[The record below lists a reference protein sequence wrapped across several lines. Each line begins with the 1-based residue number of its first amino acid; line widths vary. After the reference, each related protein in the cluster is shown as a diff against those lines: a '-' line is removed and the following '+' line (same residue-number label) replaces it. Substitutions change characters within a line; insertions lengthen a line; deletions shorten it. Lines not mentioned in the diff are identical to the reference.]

1 MENGKLIEGRETQQ
15 AFPVELLDQPIEAR
29 LSYFRNLKITHP
41 ILTQIFEELW
51 ESVSYYNEGSLILLF
66 GPTGVGKTTIM
77 ELLEKRI
84 LEEMKKELLNN
95 RERIPLVKA
104 EIAGPTSGKFD
115 WKDFYRE
122 VLRGLAEFS
131 IDHRID
137 LSKWE
142 NPHQPWLPL
151 DNLRQRYDAVA
162 NDSRSTESRL
172 KTSVEQALAHRRPK
186 VVLLDEAQHL
196 TALSTGRKLLDQQ
209 NVIKSLANRTSTT
222 LALFGSYEL
231 MTFRNLNGQLARRT
245 VNIHFPRYMHTSKSD
260 LRDFEKTI
268 WNFQKQLP
276 LEKEPDL
283 LSQKEQLY
291 EGSLGCV
298 GILKNWLC
306 RGLVSALSA
315 KSKTLTEYHLEQ
327 SKLDDVKLVKILK
340 ECLAGE
346 AKLVNDRKDAQNELK
361 KLLYTAAPSS
371 GAQREVKVKSKKTPE
386 KGFQPV
392 GQRKPWRDEVGKRKA
407 V

>member
-1 MENGKLIEGRETQQ
+1 MENNELIKNREAQQ
-15 AFPVELLDQPIEAR
+15 AFPMELLNQSVEAK
-29 LSYFRNLKITHP
+29 LDYFRNLKITHP
-41 ILTQIFEELW
+41 ILTQVFEELW
-51 ESVSYYNEGSLILLF
+51 ESTNYYNEGSLILLF

-84 LEEMKKELLNN
+84 LEEMKNELLNDK
-95 RERIPLVKA
+95 ERIPLVKA

-115 WKDFYRE
+115 WKDFYKE
-122 VLRGLAEFS
+122 ILRGLAEFS
-131 IDHRID
+131 IDHRVD

-151 DNLRQRYDAVA
+151 DNLRQSYSAVA
-162 NDSRSTESRL
+162 NDNRSTESRL
-172 KTSVEQALAHRRPK
+172 RTSVEQALKHRRPK

-209 NVIKSLANRTSTT
+209 NVIKSLANRTEITH
-222 LALFGSYEL
+222 ALFGSYEL

-245 VNIHFPRYMHTSKSD
+245 VNIHFPRYLHTSKRD
-260 LRDFEKTI
+260 FRDFEKTV

-283 LSQKEQLY
+283 MSQTEQLY
-291 EGSLGCV
+291 EGSLGCI
-298 GILKNWLC
+298 GILKNWLY
-306 RGLVSALSA
+306 RALVAALSA
-315 KSKTLTEYHLEQ
+315 KSETLTGYHLEQ
-327 SKLDDVKLVKILK
+327 SRLDDVKLVKILK
-340 ECLAGE
+340 ECLNGE
-346 AKLVNDRKDAQNELK
+346 TRLVNDRNEAQDELK
-361 KLLYTAAPSS
+361 KLLYTASPSS
-371 GAQREVKVKSKKTPE
+371 APQRDVKFKSKKNPE

-392 GQRKPWRDEVGKRKA
+392 GQRRPWRDEVGKRKA